1 MKLSPT
7 GVNQTLGQ
15 FEAQA
20 VPEDHP
26 AMAQLN
32 GLFGEHTY
40 FVNGDGLNIVEPA
53 DGAGNGA
60 EKGQVVK
67 VASWSD
73 ESQSSLTPHEPEPTD
88 VVIVLEPTA

>member
-15 FEAQA
+15 FESQV

-26 AMAQLN
+26 VVPQLN
-32 GLFGEHTY
+32 GLFGDHTY
-40 FVNGDGLNIVEPA
+40 FVNGEGLNIVEPVQA
-53 DGAGNGA
+53 TDGDN
-60 EKGQVVK
+60 KGQVVK

-73 ESQSSLTPHEPEPTD
+73 ETQSRLTPHEPEPTE